1 MRTMPLPILVGLGNH
16 DYENNVND
24 CVGNNCAE
32 RMLRWFSQ
40 EYASSMGK
48 LVGNLDLSKRNVLWR
63 TNYEGS
69 LAYASK
75 LCASELI
82 GGKLGRIHFW
92 PLILHPLPA
101 TPKSARL
108 CGPN

>member
-1 MRTMPLPILVGLGNH
+1 MPLPILVGLGNH

-40 EYASSMGK
+40 EYAPSMGQ

-75 LCASELI
+75 LCASEWI
-82 GGKLGRIHFW
+82 EKIV
-92 PLILHPLPA
+92 
-101 TPKSARL
+101 
-108 CGPN
+108 